1 MPRIV
6 TPTIADDAT
15 HRLFTA
21 VHLAAQRGAKRGN
34 DFLKLILEPM
44 SRKGLPLSTSR
55 KAARKARVP
64 ARVTQGHRPTRR

>member
-21 VHLAAQRGAKRGN
+21 VHLAAQRRANTYK
-34 DFLKLILEPM
+34 DFLKLILESM
-44 SRKGLPLSTSR
+44 SRKRLPFSTSR
-55 KAARKARVP
+55 KFACTARAY
-64 ARVTQGHRPTRR
+64 RRA